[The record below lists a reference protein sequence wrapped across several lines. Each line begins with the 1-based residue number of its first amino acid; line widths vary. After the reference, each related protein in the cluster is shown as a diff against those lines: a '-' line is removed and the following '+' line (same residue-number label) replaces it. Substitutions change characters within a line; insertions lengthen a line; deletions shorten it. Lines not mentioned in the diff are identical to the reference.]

1 MRGEEKFALREGDD
15 PGGICFPIRG
25 LLIHVDGCGG
35 DGDLTGRAC
44 KHTIGSGRRRNR
56 QDLDRC
62 QAGTSTERCISD
74 TSHLLRKRDARQS
87 FAKQERRATEA
98 NLKELFARMNATE
111 SEVKAQGASIQN
123 LVATCNRIESKLD
136 RIIEREAK

>member
-1 MRGEEKFALREGDD
+1 MNTYTIISLSIAIAGFI
-15 PGGICFPIRG
+15 GGIITAVAK
-25 LLIHVDGCGG
+25 LATK
-35 DGDLTGRAC
+35 TGRLMEQVE
-44 KHTIGSGRRRNR
+44 SN
-56 QDLDRC
+56 
-62 QAGTSTERCISD
+62 E
-74 TSHLLRKRDARQS
+74 KRDAE
-87 FAKQERRATEA
+87 ERRATEA